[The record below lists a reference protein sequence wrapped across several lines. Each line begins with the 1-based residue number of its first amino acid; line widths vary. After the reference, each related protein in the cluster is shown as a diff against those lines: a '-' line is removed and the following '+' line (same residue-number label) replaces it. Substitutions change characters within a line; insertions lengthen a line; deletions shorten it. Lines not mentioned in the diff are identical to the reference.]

1 MGVLKGGCAMEAGAD
16 SGAGE
21 GAESTGMGADANGE
35 FLRCFG
41 RQMKLLREVAGLTQA
56 QLGERVGY
64 GEAQIAAVEQGRRIP
79 RPELVDAV
87 DREVGGR
94 GLLAAMKGEVAKARY
109 PGFFRRFVSLEAEA
123 VELHAYDTHLVN
135 GLLQS
140 EEYMRAVFT
149 MWRPLLDHEVI
160 EQRVAARLDRRKLF
174 SRRPAPL
181 LSFVIE
187 EQVLRRPV
195 GGLAVLRGQL
205 EQLLLH
211 GHERNIEVQVMPM
224 DRDEHAGLGG
234 AFTLMHLE
242 DERRIGYMEV
252 QEASILYTAPK
263 KVSPLAATY
272 GVLRAQALTPR
283 ESLAFIEKLL
293 GEL

>member
-1 MGVLKGGCAMEAGAD
+1 MDTGSDAGA
-16 SGAGE
+16 G
-21 GAESTGMGADANGE
+21 GAEPDSSGQ

-41 RQMKLLREVAGLTQA
+41 RQVKLLREVAGLTQT

-79 RPELVDAV
+79 KPELIDAV
-87 DREVGGR
+87 DRAVGAR
-94 GLLAAMKGEVAKARY
+94 GVLVAMKGEVARARY
-109 PGFFRRFVSLEAEA
+109 PSFFRRYAEMEAEA
-123 VELHAYDTHLVN
+123 VELHAYDNHVVK
-135 GLLQS
+135 GLLQT
-140 EEYMRAVFT
+140 EEYARAVFT
-149 MWRPLLDHEVI
+149 MWRPLLDAEVI
-160 EQRVAARLDRRKLF
+160 EQRVAARMERRKLF

-195 GGLAVLRGQL
+195 GGREVLQGQL
-205 EQLLLH
+205 EHLLLC
-211 GHERNIEVQVMPM
+211 GHERYVEMQVMPM
-224 DRDEHAGLGG
+224 HRDEHAGLGG
-234 AFTLMHLE
+234 AFTLIHLE
-242 DERRIGYMEV
+242 DQRRIGYMEV

-263 KVSPLAATY
+263 KVSPLEATY

-283 ESLAFIEKLL
+283 ESLTFIEKLL